1 MKEREEIK
9 EINNKKETKNQN
21 NELNKFTC
29 LVKWTFCVL
38 TINLL
43 KWNCKVLFCQNV
55 CVRSGFN

>member
-38 TINLL
+38 TNKPFKMKL
-43 KWNCKVLFCQNV
+43 
-55 CVRSGFN
+55 